1 MSMGMQRGL
10 TAVNDRL
17 RSEKRSNERTDSVSK
32 HNYNSFFRFPT
43 PESVLKTFN
52 TRAFKREQ
60 PDKPE
65 LMLQLASEAIARNA
79 PLSFIM
85 YWGKG
90 PRAHLGA
97 PELTC
102 LDFIAS
108 MTARIRQCH
117 GAGARLSLV
126 FTDTHAEINGHSPQ
140 SIAAYFEELTGC
152 ARHRGFDTHLLSGLV
167 RSCDLPAPPEA
178 FADSVPDELFEAL
191 RVSATKW
198 FRGEGTSE
206 QGALRYYRANMVEKK
221 VVERAFPRSIFVTF
235 NGSEMQPLFPDALPI
250 FYMYSLRHGVCA
262 KPWFLPSDFI
272 YHPSSATAE
281 QIEALR
287 GA

>member
-1 MSMGMQRGL
+1 MQRGHA
-10 TAVNDRL
+10 AVNDRL
-17 RSEKRSNERTDSVSK
+17 RSENRSNDRAGPDSK
-32 HNYNSFFRFPT
+32 QNRNSFFRFPT
-43 PESVLKTFN
+43 PESVLKSFN

-65 LMLQLASEAIARNA
+65 LMLQLASEAISRNA
-79 PLSFIM
+79 PLSFVM

-97 PELTC
+97 PEMTC

-108 MTARIRQCH
+108 MTARVRQCH
-117 GAGARLSLV
+117 ASGARLSLV
-126 FTDTHAEINGHSPQ
+126 FTDTHAEINGHSSQ
-140 SIAAYFEELTGC
+140 SIEAYFEELSGS
-152 ARHRGFDTHLLSGLV
+152 ARHRGFDTHRLSELV
-167 RSCDLPAPPEA
+167 HNRDFPAEPEA
-178 FADSVPDELFEAL
+178 VADSVPEELFAAL
-191 RVSATKW
+191 CASAAKW

-206 QGALRYYRANMVEKK
+206 QGALLYYRANMVEKK
-221 VVERAFPRSIFVTF
+221 VIERAFPRSIFVTF